1 MSEYVHRIPIGE
13 VKGVAQDPDQS
24 TGNAMSPMFD
34 KPLTARNGISIAS
47 GVGYGKRV
55 LSAGFNASFNQ
66 IGNIR
71 TERQMN
77 IARKGFNY
85 GLLGLVS
92 GGIALPA
99 VALVAD
105 MSVKVIDGLVENQKI
120 NMDNER
126 KVSERGGLTSL
137 GTSYD

>member
-13 VKGVAQDPDQS
+13 VKGVAQDPDQN

-34 KPLTARNGISIAS
+34 KPLTTRNGINLAA

-66 IGNIR
+66 IGDVR
-71 TERQMN
+71 VTRQLN
-77 IARKGFNY
+77 VARKGFNY
-85 GLLGLVS
+85 AVLGLAT
-92 GGIALPA
+92 GGLALPVVGLA
-99 VALVAD
+99 SDIAIKA
-105 MSVKVIDGLVENQKI
+105 IDGLVENQAI

-137 GTSYD
+137 GNNYD